1 MASPEHR
8 NFYQR
13 NDVIISDISIISST
27 GFTSSL
33 LGVVTSLV
41 HEDISKNFMTGKIMI
56 ADAND
61 FMRTVPV
68 EGKEVIRIRYR
79 TPINDDVKEVTMR
92 IHSQSE
98 RNPTQSD
105 VLILDLFL
113 HQHTKTLLLS

>member
-1 MASPEHR
+1 MMVSAEHR
-8 NFYQR
+8 NFLSR
-13 NDVIISDISIISST
+13 ENDVIISDISIISST

-41 HEDISKNFMTGKIMI
+41 LYEDISKNFMTGKIMI

-79 TPINDDVKEVTMR
+79 TPINDDVKEVT
-92 IHSQSE
+92 
-98 RNPTQSD
+98 
-105 VLILDLFL
+105 F
-113 HQHTKTLLLS
+113 